1 MKLGKKTVVTIGVLL
16 SALLCVNMILYTPA
30 SADGNTKLK
39 TSKNDISSETVNMH
53 QGVSMSYAQIVQ
65 TYSDEYSV
73 SLYSDKWKKFKSHAE
88 MVKNCQLEDEKI
100 QRMSTNELFNVVMAY
115 PLLID
120 VFLYDDIDQ
129 GIKSVSQQYNGL
141 RELLKRDDLQDV
153 LYHKY
158 LTYSKTEDVIDY
170 NIYTANSIQ
179 KAITDNHIS
188 KRNIYIDFLNDKI
201 PQIEKSM
208 LDNYKYTDKERQ
220 KIINKQELLNDQQN
234 AITFAAARDD
244 ETVIVKTPKGS
255 KIKCKRKASNKK
267 NSTKDVAQQK
277 LAYPRATYVSTGYS
291 KNNCHA
297 YAWTGRQDIWMQSP
311 VLYVSDGSY
320 KAIKGRPKSNGQIAV
335 WGSYTH
341 SAIVT
346 NYGTQDP
353 TVTSKWGG
361 GHIWRC
367 GASYCPYNGPI
378 CYYGR

>member
-158 LTYSKTEDVIDY
+158 FRL
-170 NIYTANSIQ
+170 
-179 KAITDNHIS
+179 
-188 KRNIYIDFLNDKI
+188 
-201 PQIEKSM
+201 
-208 LDNYKYTDKERQ
+208 
-220 KIINKQELLNDQQN
+220 
-234 AITFAAARDD
+234 
-244 ETVIVKTPKGS
+244 
-255 KIKCKRKASNKK
+255 
-267 NSTKDVAQQK
+267 
-277 LAYPRATYVSTGYS
+277 
-291 KNNCHA
+291 
-297 YAWTGRQDIWMQSP
+297 
-311 VLYVSDGSY
+311 
-320 KAIKGRPKSNGQIAV
+320 
-335 WGSYTH
+335 
-341 SAIVT
+341 
-346 NYGTQDP
+346 
-353 TVTSKWGG
+353 
-361 GHIWRC
+361 
-367 GASYCPYNGPI
+367 
-378 CYYGR
+378 

>member
-1 MKLGKKTVVTIGVLL
+1 
-16 SALLCVNMILYTPA
+16 
-30 SADGNTKLK
+30 
-39 TSKNDISSETVNMH
+39 
-53 QGVSMSYAQIVQ
+53 
-65 TYSDEYSV
+65 
-73 SLYSDKWKKFKSHAE
+73 

-234 AITFAAARDD
+234 AINAQNIGNFLDKGIENKYKYGCRYFGK
-244 ETVIVKTPKGS
+244 EKTS
-255 KIKCKRKASNKK
+255 YIIK
-267 NSTKDVAQQK
+267 
-277 LAYPRATYVSTGYS
+277 
-291 KNNCHA
+291 
-297 YAWTGRQDIWMQSP
+297 
-311 VLYVSDGSY
+311 
-320 KAIKGRPKSNGQIAV
+320 
-335 WGSYTH
+335 
-341 SAIVT
+341 
-346 NYGTQDP
+346 
-353 TVTSKWGG
+353 
-361 GHIWRC
+361 
-367 GASYCPYNGPI
+367 
-378 CYYGR
+378 

>member
-1 MKLGKKTVVTIGVLL
+1 MKLGKKIVVTIGVLL

-158 LTYSKTEDVIDY
+158 LTYSKIEDVIIAVDNMFPDY
-170 NIYTANSIQ
+170 PKVTVCEGFDKLLYNGNKLPE
-179 KAITDNHIS
+179 KAIIGEIGDNKEVRLYNNSQEFIG
-188 KRNIYIDFLNDKI
+188 I
-201 PQIEKSM
+201 
-208 LDNYKYTDKERQ
+208 YKYEKGEFIPV
-220 KIINKQELLNDQQN
+220 KIFYE
-234 AITFAAARDD
+234 
-244 ETVIVKTPKGS
+244 S
-255 KIKCKRKASNKK
+255 
-267 NSTKDVAQQK
+267 
-277 LAYPRATYVSTGYS
+277 
-291 KNNCHA
+291 
-297 YAWTGRQDIWMQSP
+297 
-311 VLYVSDGSY
+311 
-320 KAIKGRPKSNGQIAV
+320 
-335 WGSYTH
+335 
-341 SAIVT
+341 
-346 NYGTQDP
+346 
-353 TVTSKWGG
+353 
-361 GHIWRC
+361 
-367 GASYCPYNGPI
+367 
-378 CYYGR
+378 

>member
-1 MKLGKKTVVTIGVLL
+1 M
-16 SALLCVNMILYTPA
+16 
-30 SADGNTKLK
+30 
-39 TSKNDISSETVNMH
+39 
-53 QGVSMSYAQIVQ
+53 
-65 TYSDEYSV
+65 
-73 SLYSDKWKKFKSHAE
+73 
-88 MVKNCQLEDEKI
+88 
-100 QRMSTNELFNVVMAY
+100 
-115 PLLID
+115 
-120 VFLYDDIDQ
+120 
-129 GIKSVSQQYNGL
+129 
-141 RELLKRDDLQDV
+141 
-153 LYHKY
+153 
-158 LTYSKTEDVIDY
+158 
-170 NIYTANSIQ
+170 
-179 KAITDNHIS
+179 
-188 KRNIYIDFLNDKI
+188 NDKI

-234 AITFAAARDD
+234 AITFAAARAD
-244 ETVIVKTPKGS
+244 ESVIVKTPKGS